1 MIFTYTELKRMLQ
14 FSEQHDKQ
22 NVSLK
27 TISCGI
33 MEVKYIQTQDDLC
46 KNKDNLVN
54 ITDYEKV

>member
-46 KNKDNLVN
+46 K
-54 ITDYEKV
+54 I